1 MKKIIIAA
9 VAASMA
15 LAATAAKPA
24 LRIYGD
30 KDRPDTVTRSTYY
43 LIGITEPGAQAWI
56 DGKEAHVYKTG
67 SFGAEIKLKDGKNTI
82 PVKVKTAKG
91 TNSLKRTVVLTE
103 PKPAKAAKVRHDV
116 IFDTP
121 RYALTDSGAYLQ
133 YGNGDDRLGGSKMGF
148 LDEGVGLV
156 LEGENGSLYKVRL
169 AENKF
174 AYVPK
179 SYVHD
184 GEFDHAVVNSG
195 SATLSNAGKCDRLTV
210 GLPRRVAYSSVTEI
224 EPQVLKVSL
233 YGVTNNTNWLVRKG
247 TPGIVS
253 FVDIHQDADVMTFY
267 IRLKDKNNWGYSIY
281 YRGNSLVI
289 DVRHRPASLA
299 IKDLTIGLDAG
310 HGGKYP
316 GARSPSGL
324 LEKDV
329 NLDIV
334 LQAADI
340 LRAKGAKVVLT
351 RDGDTGPEMSE
362 RKRIWKEAGVDL
374 AVSVHNNSSGN
385 PLVPM
390 GTSVYYKHLFNFGLA
405 EAIHSSMLSLGLV
418 DFGLTGNFNFSLN
431 GPTDYPNA
439 LVEGLFMSSLPE
451 EEMLADPAYRRLMA
465 EKIVAGIE
473 AFLRSAE
480 NK

>member
-1 MKKIIIAA
+1 
-9 VAASMA
+9 MA
-15 LAATAAKPA
+15 GLAAAFALTLAAKPA

-30 KDRPDTVTRSTYY
+30 KGVPDTVTRSTYY
-43 LIGITEPGAQAWI
+43 LIGITEPGAKAFI
-56 DGKEAHVYKTG
+56 DGKEAHVYRTG
-67 SFGAEIKLKDGKNTI
+67 SFGAEIKLKEGKNEI
-82 PVKVKTAKG
+82 PVKVSDAKG
-91 TNSLKRTVVLTE
+91 STTLKRTVVLTA
-103 PKPAKAAKVRHDV
+103 PKPATPAPLRHDV

-121 RYALTDSGAYLQ
+121 RYALTDSGAYMQ
-133 YGNGDDRLGGSKMGF
+133 YGNGADRLGGSKMGF
-148 LDEGVGLV
+148 LDAGVGLV

-169 AENKF
+169 AENRF

-179 SYVHD
+179 SYVHE
-184 GEFDHAVVNSG
+184 GEFDPATVNSG
-195 SATLSNAGKCDRLTV
+195 SATLWNVGKCDRLLV
-210 GLPRRVAYSSVTEI
+210 NLPRRVAYSSVTEI
-224 EPQVLKVSL
+224 EPQVIKVSL

-247 TPGIVS
+247 TPEMVS
-253 FVDIHQDADVMTFY
+253 FVDIQQEADVMTFV
-267 IRLKDKNNWGYSIY
+267 IRLKDKNNWGYSVY
-281 YRGNSLVI
+281 YDRNALII

-299 IKDLTIGLDAG
+299 LKDLVIGLDAG
-310 HGGKYP
+310 HGGPYP

-334 LQAADI
+334 LAAAEM
-340 LRAKGAKVVLT
+340 LREKGATVVLT

-374 AVSVHNNSSGN
+374 AVSVHNNASGN

-405 EAIHSSMLSLGLV
+405 EALHASMIGLGLE

-451 EEMLADPAYRRLMA
+451 EEMLADPAFRRRMA
-465 EKIVAGIE
+465 AAIVAGIE
-473 AFLRSAE
+473 TYL
-480 NK
+480 KL

>member
-1 MKKIIIAA
+1 MKKMILAAAAA
-9 VAASMA
+9 VMA
-15 LAATAAKPA
+15 LGAGAAKPE

-30 KDRPDTVTRSTYY
+30 KGQPDTVVRSTYY
-43 LIGITEPGAQAWI
+43 VIGITEPGARAWI

-67 SFGAEIKLKDGKNTI
+67 SFGAEIKLKDGRNTI
-82 PVKVKTAKG
+82 PVKVKTAGG
-91 TNSLKRTVVLTE
+91 TSEIKRTVVLTE
-103 PKPAKAAKVRHDV
+103 PKPAKPAEVRHDV
-116 IFDTP
+116 IYDTP

-133 YGNGDDRLGGSKMGF
+133 YGNGGDRLGGSKMGF
-148 LDEGVGLV
+148 LDENIGLV
-156 LEGENGSLYKVRL
+156 LEGENGSLYRVRL
-169 AENKF
+169 SENNV

-179 SYVHD
+179 SYVHE
-184 GEFDHAVVNSG
+184 GEFDPAVVNSG
-195 SATLSNAGKCDRLTV
+195 SATLSNAGNCDRLLV
-210 GLPRRVAYSSVTEI
+210 NLPRRVAYSSVTEI

-247 TPGIVS
+247 TPGIVN
-253 FVDIHQDADVMTFY
+253 FVDIHQNNDVMTFY
-267 IRLKDKNNWGYSIY
+267 IRLKDKYNWGYSVY
-281 YRGNSLVI
+281 YSRNSLVV

-299 IKDLTIGLDAG
+299 LKDLKIGLDAG

-334 LQAADI
+334 LKTAEI
-340 LRAKGAKVVLT
+340 LRAKGATVVLT
-351 RDGDTGPEMSE
+351 REGDTGPEMSE

-385 PLVPM
+385 PLIPM
-390 GTSVYYKHLFNFGLA
+390 GTSVYYKHLFNLPLA
-405 EAIHSSMLSLGLV
+405 EAIHGSMISLGLE

-451 EEMLADPAYRRLMA
+451 EEMLADPDYRRLMA

-473 AFLRSAE
+473 AFLRTASE
-480 NK
+480 N